1 MTGWVLGFVLG
12 ALATTVA
19 GLVLLRAAVERVRT
33 AERRARASE
42 RLAEL
47 GAMTSG
53 LAHEIRNPLSTITL
67 NAQILAEAIEDLPID
82 PDEKSRLTRRVGT
95 LYRETDRLSA
105 ILADFLRY
113 AGELRLSREEADVNL
128 LVDELVDFFHPQA
141 ERQGVRLRAD
151 LEPGGLQAS
160 VDVPQLKQAV
170 LNLML
175 NAVQAMSVQNPN
187 NGTPEL
193 ILKTRREVSG
203 GRDREG
209 SAVIHVIDTGPG
221 MDGETRRKIFEPYY
235 STKKGGT
242 GLGLP
247 TTRRI
252 VEAHGGTLEIYSEPG
267 RGTDFAIRL
276 PLGTAEENG

>member
-1 MTGWVLGFVLG
+1 MTG
-12 ALATTVA
+12 
-19 GLVLLRAAVERVRT
+19 
-33 AERRARASE
+33 
-42 RLAEL
+42 
-47 GAMTSG
+47 G

-67 NAQILAEAIEDLPID
+67 NAQILAEAIEDLPIE
-82 PDEKSRLTRRVGT
+82 PEEKSRLTRRVGT

-113 AGELRLSREEADVNL
+113 AGDVRLSRETADVNR

-151 LEPGGLQAS
+151 LEPGELRAS

-175 NAVQAMSVQNPN
+175 NAVQAMY
-187 NGTPEL
+187 GAAADGGAPEL
-193 ILKTRREVSG
+193 ILRTRREGG
-203 GRDREG
+203 GREG
-209 SAVIHVIDTGPG
+209 PGAVVIHVIDTGPG
-221 MDGETRRKIFEPYY
+221 MDDQTRAKIFEPYF

-252 VEAHGGTLEIYSEPG
+252 IEAHGGSLDLYTEPG

-276 PLGTAEENG
+276 PGEVAGEDVG

>member
-67 NAQILAEAIEDLPID
+67 NAQILAEAIEDLPVD

>member
-12 ALATTVA
+12 AFAATVA
-19 GLVLLRAAVERVRT
+19 GFVVVRTAVERVRT

-82 PDEKSRLTRRVGT
+82 DEEKSRLTRRVGT
-95 LYRETDRLSA
+95 LYRETDRLSS

-113 AGELRLSREEADVNL
+113 AGEVRLSREAADVNL

-151 LEPGGLQAS
+151 LEPGGLWAS
-160 VDVPQLKQAV
+160 VDVHQLKQAV

-175 NAVQAMSVQNPN
+175 NAAQAMTGQNPN

-193 ILKTRREVSG
+193 ILKTRREVTGS
-203 GRDREG
+203 RDREVW
-209 SAVIHVIDTGPG
+209 AVIHVIDTGPG
-221 MDGETRRKIFEPYY
+221 MDEETRAKIFEPYF

-252 VEAHGGTLEIYSEPG
+252 VEAHGGTLEVYSEPG

-276 PLGTAEENG
+276 PMEAAEERG